1 MLDTAFQ
8 KIELLVD
15 KLLEKNT
22 TLKAQIATLSQEKE
36 QLSQERDQLV
46 HQLSQLNDD
55 SETLQLEALEQE
67 EKQSELLVKVNALLG
82 RIEEA

>member
-8 KIELLVD
+8 KIEFLVD

-22 TLKAQIATLSQEKE
+22 ALKAQIATLALEKE
-36 QLSQERDQLV
+36 QLSQEKDQLV

>member
-8 KIELLVD
+8 KIEQLVD
-15 KLLEKNT
+15 KLLEKNAA
-22 TLKAQIATLSQEKE
+22 LNAQIDTLTQEKE
-36 QLSQERDQLV
+36 QLSQEKDQLSS
-46 HQLSQLNDD
+46 QLSRLNDD

-82 RIEEA
+82 RIEEV